1 MILIN
6 TFILKRY
13 AIIVAGGTGQR
24 MNSEVPKQFLKIN
37 NEIILMKSIRAF
49 TLFDPKIE
57 IIVALPQDQLETW
70 KELVDIE
77 GFEIKHS
84 VVAGG
89 ASRFHSVKNTLSVIG
104 CDGFVAIHD
113 GVRPLVS
120 QKTIFTT
127 YETAEK
133 SGNAIPYIDINDSL
147 RFVDGL
153 KNTSVDRSKYKSIQT
168 PQVFDCILIKK
179 AYEQEYFEK
188 FTDDASVIE
197 NLGIKINLVQG
208 NIENIKITT
217 QVDLKIAEALSDY
230 LSE

>member
-1 MILIN
+1 MK
-6 TFILKRY
+6 TY
-13 AIIVAGGTGQR
+13 AIIVAGGSGQR
-24 MNSEVPKQFLKIN
+24 MNSEVPKQFLKIK

-49 TLFDPKIE
+49 ALFDPEIE
-57 IIVALPQDQLETW
+57 IIVALPENQIDIW
-70 KELVDIE
+70 KELVE
-77 GFEIKHS
+77 VERFEIKHT
-84 VVAGG
+84 VVEGG
-89 ASRFHSVKNTLSVIG
+89 ATRFHSVKNALSAIG

-120 QKTIFTT
+120 KNTIKNTF
-127 YETAEK
+127 ETAK
-133 SGNAIPYIDINDSL
+133 HVGNAIPFININDSL

-179 AYEQEYFEK
+179 AYEQEYSEK

-217 QVDLKIAEALSDY
+217 QADLKIAEALSNY